1 LLFLLPLFVVLAGCF
16 AARGIAEI
24 TTFPYPVVY
33 QDDSTARFGDEDDK
47 VFIEVRRIQTA
58 RPLENLA
65 IHYAALFPG
74 GEIIR
79 PGDSEEYLKLDGK
92 SAYKVV
98 FRTKYIRQRKRVSEK
113 SSSDSGKV
121 PTGWTSATMEDPA
134 TGKKMKILLGPVI
147 PQQRV
152 LYLVQGDSYL
162 YYIFW
167 RADGD
172 EIEKSRKKF
181 EQFVRQEINY
191 K

>member
-1 LLFLLPLFVVLAGCF
+1 LLPLFAVLAGCL
-16 AARGIAEI
+16 AARGITEI
-24 TTFPYPVVY
+24 TTFPYPVTY
-33 QDDSTARFGDEDDK
+33 QDDSTARFGDADDN
-47 VFIEVRRIQTA
+47 VFIEVRRTQTS
-58 RPLENLA
+58 RPVENLA

-79 PGDSEEYLKLDGK
+79 PGDNEEYLKLDGK
-92 SAYKVV
+92 NAYKVV
-98 FRTKYIRQRKRVSEK
+98 FRTKYIRKRKRAPERNSSEP
-113 SSSDSGKV
+113 GKV
-121 PTGWTSATMEDPA
+121 PTGWTPATMEDPVS
-134 TGKKMKILLGPVI
+134 GKKMKILLGPVI

-172 EIEKSRKKF
+172 DIDPSRKKF